1 MRNYTITYLE
11 SRYNDKALL
20 IAEAAQ
26 KQRYLN
32 SKVFRKYYWNSLK
45 IIKDCL
51 YHEPFILIFF

>member
-32 SKVFRKYYWNSLK
+32 SKVFRKY
-45 IIKDCL
+45 
-51 YHEPFILIFF
+51 